1 MGGDLMTT
9 LLLFLGTILV
19 LVGVHEGGHFLAA
32 KLSGVYVKE
41 FAIGFGPR
49 LASIQ
54 RGETRYSI
62 RAIPFGGYVSMAGED
77 RAETDSEIPEEKLLY
92 SKPPFIRILISL
104 AGPVA
109 NLLMTLLVSIF
120 ALWAFGLPLVQV
132 SGLIPGKPAEAV
144 LLPGDRIISVAD
156 ISIYTSED
164 LDRAVQGSQGEPV
177 EVVVERNGECQRFT
191 IAPQFDEKEGRYLIG
206 IYPSSVTY
214 TNTLSALAPSS
225 VLFASGLKAG
235 DTIVSV
241 EGTPTTTAVDIL
253 LRVNEHLPADSIEVT
268 VLRTGVEESHTLRA
282 AGLDLDRIFSGATF
296 SDLGVAYHRPGFT
309 KGIAMGA
316 GEFAGY
322 VRLITQWIR
331 GVVAGRIAP
340 SESVSGPIGIA
351 RMLGDWAKEGA
362 SVFLQLFAYLSLS
375 LGFLNLIPFPALDGS
390 RAAFA
395 LYELIRG
402 RPISPQREGMI
413 HAIGFII
420 LIALMLLVTYQDIL
434 KLFR

>member
-1 MGGDLMTT
+1 
-9 LLLFLGTILV
+9 
-19 LVGVHEGGHFLAA
+19 
-32 KLSGVYVKE
+32 
-41 FAIGFGPR
+41 
-49 LASIQ
+49 
-54 RGETRYSI
+54 
-62 RAIPFGGYVSMAGED
+62 
-77 RAETDSEIPEEKLLY
+77 
-92 SKPPFIRILISL
+92 
-104 AGPVA
+104 
-109 NLLMTLLVSIF
+109 
-120 ALWAFGLPLVQV
+120 
-132 SGLIPGKPAEAV
+132 
-144 LLPGDRIISVAD
+144 
-156 ISIYTSED
+156 
-164 LDRAVQGSQGEPV
+164 
-177 EVVVERNGECQRFT
+177 
-191 IAPQFDEKEGRYLIG
+191 
-206 IYPSSVTY
+206 
-214 TNTLSALAPSS
+214 
-225 VLFASGLKAG
+225 
-235 DTIVSV
+235 
-241 EGTPTTTAVDIL
+241 
-253 LRVNEHLPADSIEVT
+253 
-268 VLRTGVEESHTLRA
+268 
-282 AGLDLDRIFSGATF
+282 LDLDRIFSGATF

>member
-1 MGGDLMTT
+1 
-9 LLLFLGTILV
+9 
-19 LVGVHEGGHFLAA
+19 
-32 KLSGVYVKE
+32 
-41 FAIGFGPR
+41 
-49 LASIQ
+49 
-54 RGETRYSI
+54 
-62 RAIPFGGYVSMAGED
+62 
-77 RAETDSEIPEEKLLY
+77 
-92 SKPPFIRILISL
+92 
-104 AGPVA
+104 
-109 NLLMTLLVSIF
+109 MTLLVSIF